1 MPYPSIDEVC
11 CATLSSHVVLMQI
24 AHRPGVFVQ
33 EIAPRH
39 LSWISLSSLPSPIFI
54 FCLFFICLACLHC
67 SLQDALATDFTALTK
82 TLYDLHKA
90 QQPAGL
96 KGSPLDLLVV
106 ENFDEEQIWQELE
119 LQNSPVLGQFQEAV
133 SHVTADTGLSVL
145 AEAEEDKDVSEG
157 DDIGDDDDGNED
169 AEDKDLSED
178 EMDEGEGDEDEE
190 ENDAHPGSKDGEGFS
205 DEDSDLDFDVD
216 ALEKKAKQ
224 KVNQKGSTARLAKP
238 KWAEPSEVDDKF
250 FKLSDMEAFLDDMDR
265 REGKDDQGGE
275 DIDYFQDLPSG
286 DEELTFDKPTSSKQ
300 QKKVGYILNSWSLCE

>member
-1 MPYPSIDEVC
+1 MF
-11 CATLSSHVVLMQI
+11 
-24 AHRPGVFVQ
+24 GVY
-33 EIAPRH
+33 
-39 LSWISLSSLPSPIFI
+39 LD
-54 FCLFFICLACLHC
+54 CLHC
-67 SLQDALATDFTALTK
+67 SLHDALAADFTALTK

-119 LQNSPVLGQFQEAV
+119 LQNCPVLGHFKEAV
-133 SHVTADTGLSVL
+133 SQVTADTGLSVL
-145 AEAEEDKDVSEG
+145 AEVEEDEDVSEG
-157 DDIGDDDDGNED
+157 EDIGGDDDGDED

-190 ENDAHPGSKDGEGFS
+190 AENDTEPGNEDGDGFS
-205 DEDSDLDFDVD
+205 DDGSDLDFDVD

-224 KVNQKGSTARLAKP
+224 KMNQKGSAARLPKA

-250 FKLSDMEAFLDDMDR
+250 FKLSEMEAFLDDMDR
-265 REGKDDQGGE
+265 REGKDDLGGE

-286 DEELTFDKPTSSKQ
+286 DEEGLTFDKPSSSKQ
-300 QKKVGYILNSWSLCE
+300 QKKVG